1 MHREERDEMEHF
13 IEHINIID
21 ALAEQI
27 SAILDLMAMAGE
39 STDMRS
45 VNSAAEQTL
54 NMFDEL
60 MVEIEKIENE
70 WKEQK

>member
-1 MHREERDEMEHF
+1 MEHF

-27 SAILDLMAMAGE
+27 SALLDLMAMAGE

-45 VNSAAEQTL
+45 VNSAADQTL

-60 MVEIEKIENE
+60 MAEVEKIEDE
-70 WKEQK
+70 WKDNK